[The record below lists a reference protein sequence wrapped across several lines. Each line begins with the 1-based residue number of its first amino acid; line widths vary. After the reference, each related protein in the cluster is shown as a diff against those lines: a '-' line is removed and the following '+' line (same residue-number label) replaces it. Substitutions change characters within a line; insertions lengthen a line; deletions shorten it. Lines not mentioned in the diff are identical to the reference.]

1 MTYLLVMQQFPHL
14 DSLLLAA
21 IIVIA
26 NLFLPILTL
35 LGYLFNQHLNGPP
48 EVAPAAALS
57 KLNSK
62 LARAGAG
69 KNTTKLR
76 AWIKSR

>member
-48 EVAPAAALS
+48 EVAPAD
-57 KLNSK
+57 
-62 LARAGAG
+62 R
-69 KNTTKLR
+69 
-76 AWIKSR
+76 